1 MNYTKPNP
9 KAEWPEA
16 LRYRIFERMGF
27 EAWVKLIKKG
37 KSCNFSQIDELTGNV
52 DLDYDSL
59 DEDKKARFEKAYKS
73 GEVEMPVV
81 VRFKKYKFD
90 LVGGNTRLAGLVMK
104 GHNPKV
110 WVIDISDDESKSSP
124 INEKTNP
131 HDSDDDKDDI
141 FPTGSSDW
149 RKKKDNKEQWER
161 EEDPLDDNLEEP
173 DDDDDYRKPKR
184 KPKPKAK
191 PKPKKDV
198 KETDS
203 SSAGGYEA
211 PFGGKPAVIKRPVS
225 KIPNFMNEATDSSV
239 SASAAFDVP
248 FGGGG
253 TKGRK
258 NPLKIDGPNSIYKS
272 RAVKDKKFPRFGG
285 PDAVFVKIK
294 EHCKKYPYCNQGDQ
308 NNLQFL
314 HEDEDFKD
322 AITKAAE
329 MYGIPYSDVEK
340 IVINEIKKI
349 FI

>member
-37 KSCNFSQIDELTGNV
+37 KSCYFSQIDELTGNV

-59 DEDKKARFEKAYKS
+59 DKDKKARFEKAYKS

-90 LVGGNTRLAGLVMK
+90 LVGGNTRLAGLVSK
-104 GHNPKV
+104 GYNPKV
-110 WVIDISDDESKSSP
+110 WVIDISDDKSKSAP
-124 INEKTNP
+124 MDEKANP

-149 RKKKDNKEQWER
+149 RKKKET
-161 EEDPLDDNLEEP
+161 
-173 DDDDDYRKPKR
+173 
-184 KPKPKAK
+184 
-191 PKPKKDV
+191 KDV

-225 KIPNFMNEATDSSV
+225 KIPNFMNEALDSSV

-294 EHCKKYPYCNQGDQ
+294 EHCKKFPYCNQGDQ

>member
-16 LRYRIFERMGF
+16 LRYRVFEKMGYN
-27 EAWVKLIKKG
+27 AWVNLIKKG
-37 KSCNFSQIDELTGNV
+37 KSCNFSLINQLTGNV

-59 DEDKKARFEKAYKS
+59 DDDKKARFEKAFEA
-73 GEVEMPVV
+73 GEVEMPII

-90 LVGGNTRLAGLVMK
+90 LVGGNTRLAGLILK
-104 GHNPKV
+104 GYNPKV
-110 WVIDISDDESKSSP
+110 WVIDLRDDDEKSP
-124 INEKTNP
+124 TPLDEKSNP
-131 HDSDDDKDDI
+131 HDPDEDKDDV
-141 FPTGSSDW
+141 FPSGSSDW
-149 RKKKDNKEQWER
+149 RKKKESKELWVR
-161 EEDPLDDNLEEP
+161 DEDPVGDNLEEP
-173 DDDDDYRKPKR
+173 DDDDDDVK
-184 KPKPKAK
+184 KPKPK

-198 KETDS
+198 KETDT

-211 PFGGKPAVIKRPVS
+211 PFGGKAAVIKRPVS
-225 KIPNFMNEATDSSV
+225 KIPNFMNEALDSSV

-272 RAVKDKKFPRFGG
+272 RAVTDKKFPRFGG

-308 NNLQFL
+308 NNLQFI
-314 HEDEDFKD
+314 HEDEDFRD

>member
-59 DEDKKARFEKAYKS
+59 DKDKKARFEKAYKS

-90 LVGGNTRLAGLVMK
+90 LVGGNTRLAGLVSK
-104 GHNPKV
+104 GYNPKV
-110 WVIDISDDESKSSP
+110 WVIDISDDESKSAP
-124 INEKTNP
+124 MDEKANP

-149 RKKKDNKEQWER
+149 RKKKETKELWVR
-161 EEDPLDDNLEEP
+161 DEDPLDDNLEDS
-173 DDDDDYRKPKR
+173 DDDDDK
-184 KPKPKAK
+184 KPKPKPK

-225 KIPNFMNEATDSSV
+225 KIPNFMNEALDSSV

>member
-16 LRYRIFERMGF
+16 FRYRIFERMGF

-37 KSCNFSQIDELTGNV
+37 KSCYFSQIDELTGNV

-59 DEDKKARFEKAYKS
+59 DKDKKARFEKAYKS

-90 LVGGNTRLAGLVMK
+90 LVGGNTRLAGLVSK
-104 GHNPKV
+104 GYNPKV
-110 WVIDISDDESKSSP
+110 WVIDISDDKSKSAP
-124 INEKTNP
+124 MDEKANP

-149 RKKKDNKEQWER
+149 RKKKET
-161 EEDPLDDNLEEP
+161 
-173 DDDDDYRKPKR
+173 
-184 KPKPKAK
+184 
-191 PKPKKDV
+191 KDV

-225 KIPNFMNEATDSSV
+225 KIPNFMNEALDSSV

-294 EHCKKYPYCNQGDQ
+294 EHCKKFPYCNQGDQ

>member
-124 INEKTNP
+124 VNEKTNP

-149 RKKKDNKEQWER
+149 RKKKENKEQWER